1 MNNEK
6 RILRNALGS
15 FATGVTIVT
24 TRSEDGNDLG
34 RTANSFSSV
43 SLDPPLI
50 LWSLSKTSSA
60 FTAFKKS
67 NYFAVH
73 ILAAD
78 QDSLSGAFAS
88 SSANPFDRMDVKR
101 GHDEIPL
108 IEDCA
113 ARFECKTTYQ
123 YEGGDHII
131 FVGEVVDFQH
141 SSTPPLLFHGG
152 QYGRLVSHQKNEY
165 SFASRADSLNPDDF
179 IYLISRVFYK
189 IREKAVSERKRRGL
203 SDAQYAVLTLLG
215 HEDGRTYDEIY
226 RIGRARGDE
235 VNHET
240 LLDLEKL
247 GLISQDTDKNKNST
261 VRLTDNGRRVMIEIV
276 ALLKASEA
284 QCLAPI
290 DDNETRILKQLLSKL
305 AISDEHVGWPPIP
318 KLLDRP
324 TSERC

>member
-1 MNNEK
+1 MNNEQ

-24 TRSEDGNDLG
+24 TRGEDGKDLG

-60 FTAFKKS
+60 FAAFKQS

-78 QDSLSGAFAS
+78 QDTLSGAFAS
-88 SSANPFDRMDVKR
+88 SAANPFDHMEVKR
-101 GHDEIPL
+101 GHDDIPL

-113 ARFECKTTYQ
+113 ARFECRTTYQ

-131 FVGEVVDFQH
+131 FVGEVVNFQH

-152 QYGRLVSHQKNEY
+152 QYGRLVSHQKSQH
-165 SFASRADSLNPDDF
+165 SFASRAESLTPDDF

-189 IREKAVSERKRRGL
+189 IREEAVGERKKRGW

-215 HEDGRTYDEIY
+215 HEDGRSRDEIY

-235 VNHET
+235 VDHQT
-240 LLDLEKL
+240 LEDLEQR
-247 GLISQDTDKNKNST
+247 GLITQQGGADPDST
-261 VRLTDNGRRVMIEIV
+261 VRLTESGRRAMIEIV

-284 QCLAPI
+284 QCLAPMH
-290 DDNETRILKQLLSKL
+290 DNEIRILKQLLSKL
-305 AISDEHVGWPPIP
+305 AIDEQRQGWPPIP
-318 KLLDRP
+318 KPLDRQAP
-324 TSERC
+324 